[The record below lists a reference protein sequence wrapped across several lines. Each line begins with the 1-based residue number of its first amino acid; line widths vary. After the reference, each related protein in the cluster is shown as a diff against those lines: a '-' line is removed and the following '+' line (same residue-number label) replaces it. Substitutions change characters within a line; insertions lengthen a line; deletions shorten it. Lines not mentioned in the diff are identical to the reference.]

1 MKVLATRV
9 VMFEHFLEL
18 AVQMDGHLQEQHKH
32 AWLMFRICDILDP
45 DMHPVIEIIVAGL
58 VGAETYTPRE
68 IVRRVSALR
77 NKYFHHDPRF
87 FFVLDE
93 AQVSAGSFPCA
104 FMSSRNNSKPQSIF
118 CEIINVWANLN
129 FAMVNFIVSG
139 TGLFLDAVNEVLS
152 SGVGKQA
159 AKKFDV
165 FHDVGSF
172 NTEKSQRA
180 YWDQYVPQAF
190 LTSS

>member
-1 MKVLATRV
+1 
-9 VMFEHFLEL
+9 
-18 AVQMDGHLQEQHKH
+18 
-32 AWLMFRICDILDP
+32 
-45 DMHPVIEIIVAGL
+45 
-58 VGAETYTPRE
+58 
-68 IVRRVSALR
+68 
-77 NKYFHHDPRF
+77 
-87 FFVLDE
+87 
-93 AQVSAGSFPCA
+93 
-104 FMSSRNNSKPQSIF
+104 
-118 CEIINVWANLN
+118 
-129 FAMVNFIVSG
+129 MVNFIVSG

-190 LTSS
+190 LTSSSTGIETLLNYAPLDYSRVPVHDYIAHGLAGRLGTKLD